1 MDRDGSIPFQLNNNI
16 DKYIMPKYKNNIKEE
31 NINEERISFKL
42 SLRKK
47 KIREKLNKSRKN
59 FYFIQEDFKDNNIQT
74 NNQDFEFNNIK
85 KYLCS
90 DEYILS
96 GKLYDDLN
104 NSSENK
110 NELTLRNILNGF
122 GCFLNEKAKKKIDI
136 KNILLN
142 VDSSY
147 NIKNNIKNVYFPL
160 GHLLLKIGIETNDRI
175 IYIYC
180 FNFLL
185 YFSSDDRFCK
195 EIANEKNINDIFQKL
210 IKFYPFIIE
219 NKKTGQIYKIFQIN
233 NDIKPEVIETYK
245 YGNQT
250 LKLLGNIFIS
260 SDSYYCFEST
270 NFYEK
275 IFYLLIVFDLD
286 YEHRINIKY
295 RIDYLDTLIWLIF
308 IILRNVENIEINYKD
323 KIFNLIPSLLNNINV
338 LSSSEEFYI
347 IEILID
353 IIEFISDINNDFC
366 KKIVESDG
374 INLLTNMLNYL
385 YNNYINYEDESIN
398 DIIDRIL
405 NTMINI
411 FLLDSYYLK
420 DIDFSK
426 FIKTFES
433 LFNYFKVNHSQ
444 DNEIEKKL
452 IHLLSVF
459 ACFDDIREIID
470 NILINKN
477 IIYNLFQK
485 YYEIDKSNTLLFIDN
500 IMIKQKKEVKNLIL
514 DMGAFD
520 IIKNNICN
528 YTENN
533 LEIIKS
539 SISIIFKIF
548 ETEKGVNDK
557 LFIDKIYKTSIPDK
571 IKELYNNNIISNDN
585 IFKLLIDEFDKYE
598 NNI

>member
-1 MDRDGSIPFQLNNNI
+1 MDLDGSIPFQLNNNI

-47 KIREKLNKSRKN
+47 KIREKLNKSRNN

-219 NKKTGQIYKIFQIN
+219 NKKTGHRIFQIN
-233 NDIKPEVIETYK
+233 NDIKPEVIEAYK

-260 SDSYYCFEST
+260 SDSYDCFEST

-353 IIEFISDINNDFC
+353 IIEFISDINDGFC

-411 FLLDSYYLK
+411 FLQDSYYLK

-433 LFNYFKVNHSQ
+433 LFNYFKVNYSQ